1 MKGTK
6 LRSKECDK
14 TAKYADPET
23 KDNQPD
29 SPREQSKHE
38 CMQANMAMCA
48 QTRCVQHLC
57 QYLLGKVTAMGFSFP
72 TGLKTS
78 ISYPCLF
85 YLLFAL
91 TMV

>member
-38 CMQANMAMCA
+38 RARANTATRA
-48 QTRCVQHLC
+48 RTRCVRQP
-57 QYLLGKVTAMGFSFP
+57 VP
-72 TGLKTS
+72 
-78 ISYPCLF
+78 
-85 YLLFAL
+85 
-91 TMV
+91 

>member
-29 SPREQSKHE
+29 SPREQSKHKHV
-38 CMQANMAMCA
+38 CTQMQ
-48 QTRCVQHLC
+48 CVRQAIPA
-57 QYLLGKVTAMGFSFP
+57 YLFTEPHA
-72 TGLKTS
+72 
-78 ISYPCLF
+78 
-85 YLLFAL
+85 
-91 TMV
+91 